1 MQGSDEALAWGLAQW
16 THHENL
22 LYMAWEIADHNKLT
36 EWEADKS
43 YRLAPWGMDR
53 FHRCLRRSY
62 TRNGLTSQL
71 IKESIGDLL
80 GSGILQGQQCCNNCF
95 RNTKSGYGCRRTGTG
110 REKSSWGFFFI
121 WEETRAEKGG
131 DQRDKQK
138 KKWRERGI
146 ARSVQVQV
154 NCWSVWLSNSP
165 APDHQSDLL
174 IKFHSWLFSSWTYKL
189 WCVKE

>member
-1 MQGSDEALAWGLAQW
+1 MQGSNEALAWGLAQW

-53 FHRCLRRSY
+53 FYRCLRRSY
-62 TRNGLTSQL
+62 MRNGLTSQL

-95 RNTKSGYGCRRTGTG
+95 RNTKFGYGCRRTGTV
-110 REKSSWGFFFI
+110 REKSSWGFFFYLGGNGQRKEGI
-121 WEETRAEKGG
+121 KGTSRRKNGEK
-131 DQRDKQK
+131 
-138 KKWRERGI
+138 E
-146 ARSVQVQV
+146 A
-154 NCWSVWLSNSP
+154 
-165 APDHQSDLL
+165 
-174 IKFHSWLFSSWTYKL
+174 
-189 WCVKE
+189 